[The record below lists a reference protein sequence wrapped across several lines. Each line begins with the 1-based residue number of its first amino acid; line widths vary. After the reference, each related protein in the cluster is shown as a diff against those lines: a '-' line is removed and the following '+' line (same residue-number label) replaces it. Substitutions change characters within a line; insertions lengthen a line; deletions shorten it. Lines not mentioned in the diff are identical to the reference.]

1 MRNAGLDEAGIKIA
15 GRNINNLRYADDT
28 TLMTECEE
36 LKSLLMKVKEESEEA
51 GLKLNIQKTKIMA
64 SGAITSRQIDGEI
77 TETVTDFIFLGSKI
91 TTDGDFRHEIERCL
105 FLGRNSMTNIVDSIL
120 KSRHI
125 ACQQR
130 SNNQSYGFPSV
141 VCECESWT

>member
-1 MRNAGLDEAGIKIA
+1 
-15 GRNINNLRYADDT
+15 
-28 TLMTECEE
+28 
-36 LKSLLMKVKEESEEA
+36 
-51 GLKLNIQKTKIMA
+51 MA
-64 SGAITSRQIDGEI
+64 SNLITSWQVEGEKL
-77 TETVTDFIFLGSKI
+77 EAVTDFIFLGSKI